1 MPEPLTA
8 LIERLKNDPRVPR
21 FDEASTKQAVIL
33 PLLQLLGWDTYDIDE
48 VTPGFPVGDDERVA
62 YALRPG
68 RSTMVFIEVSPPGEE
83 LKQPLARL
91 IDHAGQAG
99 AKLAILTNG
108 LVWRFYL
115 PLRATRAEIGQFT
128 AINIAQHD
136 APQAASAFLNLL
148 YIDRVRSGDAVRYA
162 ELLYEARQKK
172 HLLAHIL
179 PQAWNRMISGPS
191 EPLVDL
197 VAATTEKLCGV
208 KPEVAEVRR
217 FLSGHEASFTL
228 PIGGPEMPAPPVTA
242 SAPKPSMTEKSRV
255 VLQPTPDIE
264 KDRDNAGEET
274 QHVAGHSVHDWAHKL
289 ANDPRYAGCQDPD
302 DAMALLATLAG
313 QEFDRLPVDDI
324 LERAGNVY
332 FLSVKPKQEQQQQ
345 REAQK
350 LSKRGLKSNGIAQK
364 LGISLQRVK
373 KLLTG

>member
-1 MPEPLTA
+1 
-8 LIERLKNDPRVPR
+8 
-21 FDEASTKQAVIL
+21 
-33 PLLQLLGWDTYDIDE
+33 
-48 VTPGFPVGDDERVA
+48 
-62 YALRPG
+62 
-68 RSTMVFIEVSPPGEE
+68 MVLIEVSPPGEE

-91 IDHAGQAG
+91 IDHAGQAD

-115 PLRATRAEIGQFT
+115 PLRATRAESGQFT

-208 KPEVAEVRR
+208 KPDVAEVRR

-228 PIGGPEMPAPPVTA
+228 PIG
-242 SAPKPSMTEKSRV
+242 
-255 VLQPTPDIE
+255 
-264 KDRDNAGEET
+264 
-274 QHVAGHSVHDWAHKL
+274 
-289 ANDPRYAGCQDPD
+289 
-302 DAMALLATLAG
+302 
-313 QEFDRLPVDDI
+313 
-324 LERAGNVY
+324 
-332 FLSVKPKQEQQQQ
+332 
-345 REAQK
+345 
-350 LSKRGLKSNGIAQK
+350 
-364 LGISLQRVK
+364 
-373 KLLTG
+373 

>member
-1 MPEPLTA
+1 MPEQLTD
-8 LIERLKNDPRVPR
+8 LIERLKKDPRVPR

-48 VTPGFPVGDDERVA
+48 VTPEFQVGDDGRVA

-68 RSTMVFIEVSPPGEE
+68 RSTMVFIAVRPPSEE

-108 LVWRFYL
+108 LGWWFYL
-115 PLRATRAEIGQFT
+115 PLRANRAESGQFT

-136 APQAASAFLNLL
+136 ALQAASAFLNLL
-148 YIDRVRSGDAVRYA
+148 SIDRVRSGEAVRYA

-172 HLLAHIL
+172 HVLAHIL

-191 EPLVDL
+191 ESLVDL
-197 VAATTEKLCGV
+197 ITATTEKLCGS

-255 VLQPTPDIE
+255 VLQPSPFIE
-264 KDRDNAGEET
+264 KDRDNAGEEA
-274 QHVAGHSVHDWAHKL
+274 QDVAGYSVNDWAHKL
-289 ANDPRYAGCQDPD
+289 AKHPRYGVCQDPD

-345 REAQK
+345 LEAHK
-350 LSKRGLKSNGIAQK
+350 LHKRGLKSNGIAQK

>member
-1 MPEPLTA
+1 MLEQLTA
-8 LIERLKNDPRVPR
+8 LIGRLKNDPRVPR

-48 VTPGFPVGDDERVA
+48 VTPEFPVGDNGRVA

-108 LVWRFYL
+108 LGWWFYL
-115 PLRATRAEIGQFT
+115 PLRADHEGSRQFA

-136 APQAASAFLNLL
+136 APQAASAFLNVLS
-148 YIDRVRSGDAVRYA
+148 IDRVRSGDAVRRA

-172 HLLAHIL
+172 HFLAHIL

-191 EPLVDL
+191 ELLVDL
-197 VAATTEKLCGV
+197 VAATTENLCGF

-242 SAPKPSMTEKSRV
+242 SAPKPSVTEKSRV
-255 VLQPTPDIE
+255 VLQPARDIE

-274 QHVAGHSVHDWAHKL
+274 QDVAGYSVIDWAHKL
-289 ANDPRYAGCQDPD
+289 ANHPRYGVCQDSD
-302 DAMALLATLAG
+302 DATALLATLAG

-345 REAQK
+345 LEAHK
-350 LSKRGLKSNGIAQK
+350 LHKRGLKVHGIAQK